1 MEQYSALRGNELPS
15 NEKTRRK
22 LKCITPC
29 EIRQSAKTTSYM
41 IPTKGHSGKGRTIE
55 IVKDQWLPG
64 VGKGKN
70 EKVHR

>member
-1 MEQYSALRGNELPS
+1 M
-15 NEKTRRK
+15 
-22 LKCITPC
+22 
-29 EIRQSAKTTSYM
+29 RQSAKTTSYM
-41 IPTKGHSGKGRTIE
+41 IPTKGHSGKGRTVE